1 MVVQRGRPL
10 DVLSFCAYVLNPPLL
25 PVGFGPRSHGPGQ
38 PGEARFQQLLT
49 QTVPTAPPSA
59 PSLPRG
65 RRGHLSG
72 EAFCRRAC
80 PAPRSQEGSTEPTG
94 FAPRFGKEAV
104 PLRPHS
110 SGSGRFFSATRPT
123 PRKPRFREE
132 ALVLRRCPGGL
143 ENKKRPSR
151 TLPPGAIPSGSFV
164 QGRLFCVG
172 TGSNTHSGAS
182 ALRTTH
188 RFPAS
193 GHHCP
198 SRFRCDVRPPAKRA
212 DAGTMAGLPQP
223 VKPSRPSGI
232 RPSRQLITAATPRGR
247 APRS

>member
-1 MVVQRGRPL
+1 MDRVNRERRGFSNSSRKRSLRPRRPHHP
-10 DVLSFCAYVLNPPLL
+10 Y
-25 PVGFGPRSHGPGQ
+25 PVGGGVTSPEKLSAAGS
-38 PGEARFQQLLT
+38 ARPHAL
-49 QTVPTAPPSA
+49 
-59 PSLPRG
+59 
-65 RRGHLSG
+65 RRD
-72 EAFCRRAC
+72 RRD
-80 PAPRSQEGSTEPTG
+80 PTG

-172 TGSNTHSGAS
+172 TGSNIHSGAS